1 MSGLIYKGNA
11 VTGLGE
17 FLPSAIIEKVYVNDG
32 SLDLQLAL
40 YWPDTL
46 DNIDVAQFGGAVDK
60 SLRFYAMLV
69 FDQNNI
75 DKVID
80 REANI
85 LSQAITDTIVYYEDT
100 SSPSHHPES
109 HTLTNYIEFN
119 LTNFM
124 SQTSA
129 PEIVYDA
136 NEVPLYKYSFST
148 TLNFED
154 PAGFSTFD
162 EFFADKAFSENK
174 NITLFCFSTTYD
186 LADTTTW
193 DASLNEFTATMPRPR
208 WVRPAGHTSYLPDD
222 SLPLIKRNIGD
233 ITYESIFVDGQVDT
247 EPKLAY
253 IDEEGVYF
261 DEVPL
266 VALNAEYYKPDSI
279 THAEIIDKFNI
290 ILSSFD
296 PDPETEIEL
305 SGVVDSISYALSV
318 YGEDA
323 DILQQLSR
331 IKEAFPERGSATKTG
346 RLFDQFSSAIA
357 GTNRQIKSNDI
368 LHKVL
373 YRSPKVIDTRT
384 VPEADVVSEST
395 PTTTGRYLN
404 ASNEILY
411 STALI
416 SREVYRA
423 ELGFVH
429 FDGSYAPAQ
438 ALNWGYFFCDFEKI
452 LHRDSD
458 LAQVL
463 DIRKV
468 DKLFGYQLM
477 NAAVKLKRLTFQKAS
492 DGGCTFDCDYAPWT
506 YAAPT
511 WPEIDLMTYESGHDA
526 RGLQSVAT
534 ATPGYDG
541 VTTPDNS
548 YVALRAFDPAN
559 TQGLY
564 SADLG
569 HNYRLMCFEFQ
580 DYYEVDFLDGQADK
594 LVQPGQTGYYYF
606 AQIEFQDY
614 SMQVLS
620 GLITRLET
628 ALSAFSTYADL
639 ASEHCNYNDRGSYFN
654 SFFVNAMTA
663 EYEANPEE
671 APWFII
677 ASIYYLLLD
686 LIDSQS
692 DKSVEEIGA
701 LAAQLVT
708 KINPNSGTLDSITN
722 FLVSATALKDQLQT
736 LLNETLGGLVS
747 PNDEAH
753 RTQRLSDGQVL
764 TYTNL
769 FWLTDVPIYVGTDI
783 NIEVKEEK
791 EDTATCKKG
800 SEWTETK
807 GPFVIDSLFDSNQ
820 DNSGVSRNLSN
831 EEYDLI
837 DAIFYDKFGW
847 TEDDLHS
854 GDRRKTFNRISLW
867 IEDHDQNWEQQDP
880 SWDRNSQN
888 ISSYAY
894 FAVGSAT
901 PYYDEVIQVVM
912 YENEGT
918 VRMWQWLWTG
928 TGDRATQ
935 SAECHLPTNLPEALA
950 DWWGPGGFDVP
961 NWAGGNGGD
970 LT

>member
-1 MSGLIYKGNA
+1 
-11 VTGLGE
+11 
-17 FLPSAIIEKVYVNDG
+17 
-32 SLDLQLAL
+32 
-40 YWPDTL
+40 
-46 DNIDVAQFGGAVDK
+46 
-60 SLRFYAMLV
+60 
-69 FDQNNI
+69 
-75 DKVID
+75 
-80 REANI
+80 
-85 LSQAITDTIVYYEDT
+85 
-100 SSPSHHPES
+100 
-109 HTLTNYIEFN
+109 
-119 LTNFM
+119 
-124 SQTSA
+124 
-129 PEIVYDA
+129 
-136 NEVPLYKYSFST
+136 
-148 TLNFED
+148 
-154 PAGFSTFD
+154 
-162 EFFADKAFSENK
+162 
-174 NITLFCFSTTYD
+174 
-186 LADTTTW
+186 
-193 DASLNEFTATMPRPR
+193 
-208 WVRPAGHTSYLPDD
+208 
-222 SLPLIKRNIGD
+222 
-233 ITYESIFVDGQVDT
+233 
-247 EPKLAY
+247 
-253 IDEEGVYF
+253 
-261 DEVPL
+261 
-266 VALNAEYYKPDSI
+266 
-279 THAEIIDKFNI
+279 
-290 ILSSFD
+290 
-296 PDPETEIEL
+296 
-305 SGVVDSISYALSV
+305 
-318 YGEDA
+318 
-323 DILQQLSR
+323 
-331 IKEAFPERGSATKTG
+331 
-346 RLFDQFSSAIA
+346 
-357 GTNRQIKSNDI
+357 
-368 LHKVL
+368 
-373 YRSPKVIDTRT
+373 
-384 VPEADVVSEST
+384 
-395 PTTTGRYLN
+395 
-404 ASNEILY
+404 
-411 STALI
+411 
-416 SREVYRA
+416 
-423 ELGFVH
+423 
-429 FDGSYAPAQ
+429 
-438 ALNWGYFFCDFEKI
+438 
-452 LHRDSD
+452 
-458 LAQVL
+458 
-463 DIRKV
+463 
-468 DKLFGYQLM
+468 
-477 NAAVKLKRLTFQKAS
+477 
-492 DGGCTFDCDYAPWT
+492 
-506 YAAPT
+506 
-511 WPEIDLMTYESGHDA
+511 
-526 RGLQSVAT
+526 
-534 ATPGYDG
+534 
-541 VTTPDNS
+541 
-548 YVALRAFDPAN
+548 
-559 TQGLY
+559 
-564 SADLG
+564 
-569 HNYRLMCFEFQ
+569 
-580 DYYEVDFLDGQADK
+580 
-594 LVQPGQTGYYYF
+594 VQPGQTGYYYF

-654 SFFVNAMTA
+654 SFFVNAMIA